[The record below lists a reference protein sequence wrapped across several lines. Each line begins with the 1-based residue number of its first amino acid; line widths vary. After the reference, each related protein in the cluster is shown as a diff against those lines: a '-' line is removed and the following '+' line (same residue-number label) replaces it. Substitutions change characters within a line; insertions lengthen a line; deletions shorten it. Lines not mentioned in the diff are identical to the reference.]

1 MNFSAPELRDL
12 GIAWVTLGVA
22 FTVLL
27 ERAGI
32 QSVLQGNVASV
43 AGELGSTFTVSMV
56 TVGVGFLFHELAH
69 KVVAVQFGQVAEFR
83 ADYSMLFVAVVGAF
97 MGFLFAAPGAVHH
110 RGRITPRE
118 HGLIAVA
125 GPVTNLVFGAAF
137 VGAWLVAPSGILT
150 EIAWFGL
157 LINFLLAGFN
167 MIPFGPLDGK
177 TVLDWSKGAYAV
189 VALPSFALA
198 ALVVLSMF

>member
-1 MNFSAPELRDL
+1 
-12 GIAWVTLGVA
+12 
-22 FTVLL
+22 
-27 ERAGI
+27 
-32 QSVLQGNVASV
+32 
-43 AGELGSTFTVSMV
+43 MV

-167 MIPFGPLDGK
+167 MIPFSPS
-177 TVLDWSKGAYAV
+177 TARRCWTGAKA
-189 VALPSFALA
+189 PTPWWRS
-198 ALVVLSMF
+198 

>member
-12 GIAWVTLGVA
+12 AVAWVTLGVA

-32 QSVLQGNVASV
+32 QSALRGNVASV
-43 AGELGSTFTVSMV
+43 AGELGSTFAVSMV

-125 GPVTNLVFGAAF
+125 GPVTNLVFGAVF
-137 VGAWLVAPSGILT
+137 VGAWLVAPSGILS

-198 ALVVLSMF
+198 ALVVFAIF